1 MKKKEEIICVGT
13 TLYKI
18 VNRNCHYSPI
28 RGIGRYYTVNKTQ
41 LEKF

>member
-1 MKKKEEIICVGT
+1 MKKKEIICVGS

-18 VNRNCHYSPI
+18 VNRDYYYSPI
-28 RGIGRYYTVNKTQ
+28 RGIGRYNTVNKTQ

>member
-1 MKKKEEIICVGT
+1 MEKKEEFIRVST

-18 VNRNCHYSPI
+18 VNRDCHYSPI
-28 RGIGRYYTVNKTQ
+28 RGIGRYNTVNKTQ